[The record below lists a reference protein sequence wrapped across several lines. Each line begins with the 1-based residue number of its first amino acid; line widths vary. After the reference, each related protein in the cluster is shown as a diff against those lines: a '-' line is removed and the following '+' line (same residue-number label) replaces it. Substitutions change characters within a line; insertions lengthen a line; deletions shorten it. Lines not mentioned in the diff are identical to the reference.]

1 MHVPVLRVVAEAKAE
16 TDLHS
21 EGRAFELVDLNLAE
35 FGQCPE
41 DFGKCLSK
49 NLVPVRYFI

>member
-1 MHVPVLRVVAEAKAE
+1 MNYQDFLVLAPVLRVVAVAKAE

-21 EGRAFELVDLNLAE
+21 VEKAFELVHQNLVE

-41 DFGKCLSK
+41 YFGKYLS
-49 NLVPVRYFI
+49 

>member
-1 MHVPVLRVVAEAKAE
+1 MLVPVLRVVAEAKAE

-21 EGRAFELVDLNLAE
+21 EGRAFELVHLNLAE

>member
-1 MHVPVLRVVAEAKAE
+1 MLAPVLRVVAEAKVE

-21 EGRAFELVDLNLAE
+21 EGRAFELVHLNLVE